1 MRQLRRLLSVLVMA
15 VTIVGMSMT
24 AFAQESVSGAGGNG
38 SITIENASKGIV
50 YSIYKVF
57 DAKVNAEGTSV
68 AYSTKNFV
76 DNPYFEKDS
85 VGNISAII
93 SSEFIRTFLWKSSP
107 VARKHIGEKRSI

>member
-57 DAKVNAEGTSV
+57 DAKVNAERTSV

-76 DNPYFEKDS
+76 DNPYFEKYS
-85 VGNISAII
+85 VGNIS
-93 SSEFIRTFLWKSSP
+93 SK
-107 VARKHIGEKRSI
+107 K

>member
-57 DAKVNAEGTSV
+57 DEIVKAVRTSV
-68 AYSTKNFV
+68 AYSTKYFV
-76 DNPYFEKDS
+76 DNPYIEKDS
-85 VGNISAII
+85 EGYI
-93 SSEFIRTFLWKSSP
+93 
-107 VARKHIGEKRSI
+107 

>member
-76 DNPYFEKDS
+76 DNPYFEKDIKQILTNS
-85 VGNISAII
+85 FQKVQLNGLRRMEQRYAVK
-93 SSEFIRTFLWKSSP
+93 LP
-107 VARKHIGEKRSI
+107 MALY